1 MLSNNIKKLK
11 KNGYVILENI
21 ISKKDTSRYKK
32 KLDQVLQ
39 KRIKRKKIVGDHD
52 NQIIYNYFYEDKS
65 LLKLIYFK
73 KIDKILQE
81 MLDKNYIL
89 QSSNAQNRIVNKYDI
104 KKNKKNYKIGSSW
117 HTDSRYLGGNK
128 ISKGF
133 SYLVII
139 ALDPF
144 TKENGATKFIEG
156 SANFR
161 KIPPRFIS
169 NRTKKYKIKELLMD
183 EGSVCIMDTGI
194 WHKAGDSSNQSRWSI
209 FSIYTGWFVK
219 PYYDYSPVYNKK
231 IKKIYKKLLHKYS
244 KPPSITEGR
253 DHTVVKY

>member
-1 MLSNNIKKLK
+1 M
-11 KNGYVILENI
+11 
-21 ISKKDTSRYKK
+21 
-32 KLDQVLQ
+32 
-39 KRIKRKKIVGDHD
+39 
-52 NQIIYNYFYEDKS
+52 
-65 LLKLIYFK
+65 KLIYFK

-133 SYLVII
+133 SFLII

-183 EGSVCIMDTGI
+183 EVQFVLWIRVYGTKLVILI
-194 WHKAGDSSNQSRWSI
+194 NQGGLYLYLHWLV
-209 FSIYTGWFVK
+209 VK
-219 PYYDYSPVYNKK
+219 PYYDYSP
-231 IKKIYKKLLHKYS
+231 I
-244 KPPSITEGR
+244 
-253 DHTVVKY
+253 